1 MRILPFTIESLS
13 LHEDIHFQIVIDD
26 QDRTHLLRLDVNE
39 LTGELSV
46 TVIIE
51 WAQFQFYVFT
61 DREIIE
67 TAKEFLNIAYLIG
80 QI

>member
-13 LHEDIHFQIVIDD
+13 LHEDIHFQIVIDG

-46 TVIIE
+46 TVIKE

>member
-1 MRILPFTIESLS
+1 MKILPFTIESLS

-46 TVIIE
+46 KIIKE
-51 WAQFQFYVFT
+51 WTNAEIRRFT
-61 DREIIE
+61 EQGILE
-67 TAKEFLNIAYLIG
+67 AAKDFVELGYLTGWI
-80 QI
+80 

>member
-46 TVIIE
+46 TVIKE